1 MSNKGKGKVFWDM
14 MSEDRDLVFF
24 VIGFLIW
31 VGIELGDLN
40 TDSWLWILSRIAI
53 PLFFISGI
61 VLYVRKHYRIANQL
75 TSIKHLPVVF
85 ITGKPQDEIQSALN
99 SAQEAIGALTG
110 FRAFHQIENTFNV
123 RLEHLVPYERR
134 RLPPDIKLWQD
145 FIQDAERNIRRFSDV
160 IPGEK
165 VYHIFIDGPAS
176 LALGAG
182 VAFGIRHRVVVYQF
196 SDGTYQPVLDFRQD
210 IRRIKE
216 IITETE
222 YQHIKVTF
230 PTKLTQDIA
239 IVLDMASHS
248 PTGEAR
254 AYLNKRIPDAQI
266 VEVSNTYGGNLKE
279 KDWAGVVQELY
290 SVFNRIL
297 SQSEVSRLHLFHAM
311 PVAMAFGLGMAL
323 GNFVPVT
330 VYNLERLDEIYYPVI
345 KLNELESFL

>member
-1 MSNKGKGKVFWDM
+1 MGNKGKGKVFWDM

-31 VGIELGDLN
+31 VGTELGDLN

-123 RLEHLVPYERR
+123 RLEHLVPCERR

-160 IPGEK
+160 IPGGK

-196 SDGTYQPVLDFRQD
+196 SDGTYQPVLDLRQD

>member
-31 VGIELGDLN
+31 VGTELGDLN

-53 PLFFISGI
+53 PLFFVSGI

-99 SAQEAIGALTG
+99 TAQEAIGALTG
-110 FRAFHQIENTFNV
+110 FRAFHQVEAAFNV

-134 RLPPDIKLWQD
+134 HLPPDIKLWQD

-182 VAFGIRHRVVVYQF
+182 VAFGIRYRVVVYQF
-196 SDGTYQPVLDFRQD
+196 SDGTYQPVLDLRQD
-210 IRRIKE
+210 IRRLKE

-248 PTGEAR
+248 PIGEAR
-254 AYLNKRIPDAQI
+254 AYLNKMIPDAQI
-266 VEVSNTYGGNLKE
+266 VEVSNTYGGNLRE